1 MASAKAAEHGGRTVH
16 PNYRWISSVRA
27 AERLGL
33 SIRDLYRLIDRG
45 ELPAY
50 RIASEIRLLSHE
62 VEDFHDKFPRPRD
75 LL

>member
-1 MASAKAAEHGGRTVH
+1 MH

-27 AERLGL
+27 AERLGV

-50 RIASEIRLLSHE
+50 RIASEMRLLAHE
-62 VEDFHDKFPRPRD
+62 VEDFHEKCPSRVRD
-75 LL
+75 SL

>member
-1 MASAKAAEHGGRTVH
+1 VH

-27 AERLGL
+27 AGRLGV

-45 ELPAY
+45 DLPAY
-50 RIASEIRLLSHE
+50 RIAGEIRLLAHE
-62 VEDFHDKFPRPRD
+62 VEDFHEKFPDPGE

>member
-1 MASAKAAEHGGRTVH
+1 VH

-27 AERLGL
+27 AERLGV

-50 RIASEIRLLSHE
+50 RIAREIRLLANE
-62 VEDFHDKFPRPRD
+62 VEDFHERFPDPRK

>member
-1 MASAKAAEHGGRTVH
+1 VH

-27 AERLGL
+27 AERLGV

-45 ELPAY
+45 DLPAY
-50 RIASEIRLLSHE
+50 RIAGEIRLLARE
-62 VEDFHDKFPRPRD
+62 VDDFHAKFPDPRD